1 MLAKEVLKE
10 PLQSTVY
17 KKKLH
22 SLNPNKKVRKVEFHK
37 TKRRIEKNIVTPLT
51 IERDVRE
58 ILARKVSSSYL
69 GLWLLI
75 PEHLRLGSWDLLKL
89 WTGESDLDINL
100 RIALQLVHEAALC
113 ANGVRPRRS
122 LCHQGFE
129 VLNGLPFIATDSSIH
144 TLLDAHTVSQAQT
157 LQIGLGKLRR
167 VRGHYTSG
175 IFALD
180 PHRIHTHSKRIMPAK
195 KSKKDE
201 KSKKIM
207 QTFFCADCL
216 TGQPL
221 AFIVGSSSMTA
232 SKATGELLQLMKAII
247 PGNAMVM
254 ADTEHATAEIL
265 NLFLNDPYFDIL
277 IPMPRI
283 KKIIRIINKME
294 YQSKWAGY
302 SLGETFY
309 EMENVRN
316 PIKLIVQRTGEVE
329 SEYRYKPF
337 AFTGEADSLK
347 IITENYPERW
357 TIEEFFNFES
367 AMGWDRASTMNLNI
381 RYGKMSL
388 ALIAQALT
396 YELRK
401 KLPKPYRTWTSKHLA
416 DTVFREIEG
425 DIKVKGDTIIVT
437 YYNFPE
443 SLNVKQ
449 HYENLPEK
457 LVTENVD
464 PRIPWLYDFKLDFR
478 FK

>member
-1 MLAKEVLKE
+1 
-10 PLQSTVY
+10 
-17 KKKLH
+17 
-22 SLNPNKKVRKVEFHK
+22 
-37 TKRRIEKNIVTPLT
+37 
-51 IERDVRE
+51 
-58 ILARKVSSSYL
+58 
-69 GLWLLI
+69 
-75 PEHLRLGSWDLLKL
+75 
-89 WTGESDLDINL
+89 
-100 RIALQLVHEAALC
+100 LQLVHESALC
-113 ANGVRPRRS
+113 ANGIRWRRS

-144 TLLDAHTVSQAQT
+144 TLLDAHTVSQAQA
-157 LQIGLGKLRR
+157 LQIGLGRLRR
-167 VRGHYTSG
+167 LRGHYTSG

-180 PHRIHTHSKRIMPAK
+180 PHRIHTHSRRIMPAR
-195 KSKKDE
+195 KSKKGE
-201 KSKKIM
+201 KSKKMM
-207 QTFFCADCL
+207 QTFFCVDSIA
-216 TGQPL
+216 GQPV

-232 SKATGELLQLMKAII
+232 SKATGELLEMMKSILT
-247 PGNAMVM
+247 GKSMVM
-254 ADTEHATAEIL
+254 ADTEHATAGIL
-265 NLFLNDPYFDIL
+265 NLFLDDREFDVL

-283 KKIIRIINKME
+283 KKIIKTINKMDF
-294 YQSKWAGY
+294 QNKWPGY

-309 EMENVRN
+309 EMENVKN

-337 AFTGEADSLK
+337 AFTGEEDALK

-367 AMGWDRASTMNLNI
+367 AMGWDRASTMNLHI

-388 ALIAQALT
+388 ALIAQAVT

-416 DTVFREIEG
+416 DTVFREIDG

-443 SLNVKQ
+443 SLRIKH

-457 LVTENVD
+457 LAAENVD
-464 PRIPWLYDFKLDFR
+464 PRIPWLYDFKLNFR
-478 FK
+478 FR